1 MARGDPKG
9 GRPGAPQGGEPGPAT
24 PLRFFDLAQTLCQH
38 DVAFVLIGGFA
49 VTLHG
54 YIRATKDVDIVPDP
68 EPANL
73 SRLWDALSTLN
84 ARPADFGEFES
95 QELPVPFTR
104 EGFVVSG
111 GGNWVIYTVIY
122 TTLGRVDVMPYVE
135 SADGEMIYDDLR
147 ENAVRVDLDEV
158 GFPIWVASTADL
170 IAMKEHANRDIDR
183 IDLTALRMA
192 QGEET

>member
-1 MARGDPKG
+1 MARGDG
-9 GRPGAPQGGEPGPAT
+9 NGQGRPGASRGGEPGPAT
-24 PLRFFDLAQTLCQH
+24 PPRFFELTKTLCQH
-38 DVAFVLIGGFA
+38 EVGFVLIGGFA

-54 YIRATKDVDIVPDP
+54 YVRTTKDVDIVPNP
-68 EPANL
+68 EPANM
-73 SRLWDALSTLN
+73 SRLWDVLSTLK
-84 ARPADFGEFES
+84 ARPPELAEFKP

-104 EGFVVSG
+104 EGFSNG
-111 GGNWVIYTVIY
+111 GGNWVLY

-135 SADGEMIYDDLR
+135 SADGEMSYDDLR

-192 QGEET
+192 QGEEA